1 MRNLA
6 IISARSGSKGLP
18 DKNIRI
24 LLGKPLMAYSIE
36 AAIASG
42 VFDEVMVSTDSE
54 KYAEIARSYGA
65 NVPFLRSEA
74 TSSDTASSWDMV
86 EEVLSNYKN
95 ILGREFDTFCL
106 LQPTS
111 PLRTAED
118 IRAAYKLYQE
128 RDAIAV
134 LSMAELNHPIEWC
147 GKIDESLSLDG
158 FHKKLTDSRRQDMGK
173 TFRPNGAIY
182 IVSVDEFRKDRFLY
196 REGSYA
202 YIMPV
207 KRSVDVDSEDDFKR
221 IEYILEENSELENL
235 LIQQSA
241 QCKKQNEKVDL
252 ENFFLLPSDG
262 VSTELLFFLEKYT
275 EQLCG
280 QYDVGLFRL
289 NSYQAFLFQYI
300 SQIIELGIHTEIEQK
315 LVRYYQKA
323 YKVWKSAYVSQKE
336 FFEFINGEDSRDNGK
351 EDDRDCEEDNI
362 NDRVSGKDSHEDC
375 KIRAVLLDDLQL
387 IRDVLLQEEPI
398 GVLNFYFIFQLQKF
412 SSKICMLHGECL
424 DYYFNYKLIV
434 DLINR
439 EIDTT
444 EAKKRLHEWEKAKL
458 TGRLIADAMKLKTP
472 SFNIKG
478 HYVPNEKKKLIYL
491 DTNAIIN
498 VEKNE
503 QSEKAKNVGY
513 KRSLILKS
521 KKNFDYYYSPS
532 HVEDIQKRDSTVE
545 PRESFLNLI
554 NEITDSI
561 EIHRVGECVGFDYE
575 DVYSCNRRVENS
587 LSLDITKTIEDIRLQ
602 NISELSLFHPQ
613 YASERHRNTINNKDL
628 FGKDRTLLEDALKAV
643 RAPFKLDEVKGI
655 FSSTIP
661 YIKLNDIVYHFIYA
675 FDVLQYW
682 AEKKNEQGK
691 IRSAVHDIEHI
702 IYACYSD
709 FFVTADNRLYHR
721 AKGILD
727 WIAPH
732 VKTLQKSEFYD
743 MIGNISTAITVTF
756 DTNTYQRVLEPK
768 QTDPK
773 YSVAAKI
780 HQLIVDKKIQG
791 FLSETIFTLEAV
803 QTGRPR
809 VAFFAN
815 YDPPIKI
822 TISAIEQD
830 GSQTELLDK
839 TEGGT
844 TQMPQHGNNPHFS
857 KYWNIAK
864 SLGFKLITCPR
875 IAGVKDPTFTRE
887 DYASHPSDWNEVFGA
902 CARNIE
908 NHGCGK
914 RCIEA
919 IGNQYKQD
927 GETWFEGLKHIL
939 ASNLTDKINEASE
952 AIAEWAD
959 ADSIAACVGYGIQY
973 FCTEDQGRVAGSN
986 SILHQNNRQWFNNQN
1001 YNLKIVTMDELVTAI
1016 ENQGGGQ

>member
-1 MRNLA
+1 MVRN
-6 IISARSGSKGLP
+6 
-18 DKNIRI
+18 
-24 LLGKPLMAYSIE
+24 
-36 AAIASG
+36 
-42 VFDEVMVSTDSE
+42 T
-54 KYAEIARSYGA
+54 
-65 NVPFLRSEA
+65 
-74 TSSDTASSWDMV
+74 
-86 EEVLSNYKN
+86 
-95 ILGREFDTFCL
+95 
-106 LQPTS
+106 Q
-111 PLRTAED
+111 LRTAED

-134 LSMAELNHPIEWC
+134 LSMAELDHPIEWC

-252 ENFFLLPSDG
+252 EDFFLLPSDD

-289 NSYQAFLFQYI
+289 NSYQALLFQYI
-300 SQIIELGIHTEIEQK
+300 SQIIKLGIHTEIEQK

-323 YKVWKSAYVSQKE
+323 YRVWESAYASQKE
-336 FFEFINGEDSRDNGK
+336 FISFINGKDGRD
-351 EDDRDCEEDNI
+351 DDRDCDQDNQ
-362 NDRVSGKDSHEDC
+362 EYC
-375 KIRAVLLDDLQL
+375 KIRSVLLDDLQL

-444 EAKKRLHEWEKAKL
+444 EARKQLHEWEKAKL
-458 TGRLIADAMKLKTP
+458 TDRLIEDAIKLKAP

-478 HYVPNEKKKLIYL
+478 HYEPNEKKKLIYL

-503 QSEKAKNVGY
+503 QSEKAKNIGY

-521 KKNFDYYYSPS
+521 KRKFDYYYSPS
-532 HVEDIQKRDSTVE
+532 HVEDIQKRDSTIE

-561 EIHRVGECVGFDYE
+561 EIHRVGEGVSFDYE
-575 DVYSCNRRVENS
+575 DVYSCNRRVDNS

-613 YASERHRNTINNKDL
+613 YASEQHRNTINNKNL
-628 FGKDRTLLEDALKAV
+628 FGKDRALLEDALKAV

-661 YIKLNDIVYHFIYA
+661 YVKLNDIVYHFIYA

-743 MIGNISTAITVTF
+743 MISNISTAISVTF

-773 YSVAAKI
+773 YAVATKI

-803 QTGRPR
+803 PSGYAR

-815 YDPPIKI
+815 YDPLIKT
-822 TISAIEQD
+822 TISRIEQD
-830 GSQTELLDK
+830 GSQTELLSGSS
-839 TEGGT
+839 GGT
-844 TQMPQHGNNPHFS
+844 TQMPQHGNNPYLS

-875 IAGVKDPTFTRE
+875 IASVKDPTFTKA
-887 DYASHPSDWNEVFGA
+887 DYASHSSDWNEVFGA
-902 CARNIE
+902 CSREIE

-914 RCIEA
+914 RCIES
-919 IGNQYKQD
+919 IGDQYKQA
-927 GETWFEGLKHIL
+927 GETWFEGLRHIL
-939 ASNLTDKINEASE
+939 ANNSLTKEINKASE

-973 FCTEDQGRVAGSN
+973 FCTEDQGRTAGST
-986 SILHQNNRQWFNNQN
+986 SILHSSNRQWFNSQN
-1001 YNLKIVTMDELVTAI
+1001 YPLKIVTMDELIATI
-1016 ENQGGGQ
+1016 ENQGGGGQ